1 MAALKSQQ
9 LDVGGNRS
17 ARKYTR
23 TEQLRRVLWMA
34 CWPLFRF
41 SPRPCFGWRRWLLRR
56 LGARVGRNVHIY
68 PSARVYYPWQLAIDD
83 DAAIGEDALV
93 YNLGFVTIGAR
104 ATVSHRAHLCA
115 GTHDYEDP
123 LLPLRKPPIVVGSDA
138 WICADAFVG
147 PNVSVGAG
155 AVVGARAVALK
166 DVPAWTVVGGNP
178 ARPIKPR
185 LMRSAVPEDAP
196 SP

>member
-1 MAALKSQQ
+1 
-9 LDVGGNRS
+9 
-17 ARKYTR
+17 
-23 TEQLRRVLWMA
+23 MA

-56 LGARVGRNVHIY
+56 LGARVGRNVHVY

-93 YNLGFVTIGAR
+93 YNLGPVTIGAR

-123 LLPLRKPPIVVGSDA
+123 LLPLQKPPIVVGPDA

-147 PNVSVGAG
+147 PNVSIGAG
-155 AVVGARAVALK
+155 AVVGARAVAIK
-166 DVPAWTVVGGNP
+166 DVPAWTVVAGNP

-185 LMRSAVPEDAP
+185 LMRPAQPENAS